1 MTGDKSPDEVTRV
14 FTVQTLVCRNPA
26 CDNYKQVVQTVET
39 QIYPEEKS
47 ESVVVPTETA
57 EEPAA
62 ETTAT
67 TE

>member
-14 FTVQTLVCRNPA
+14 FTVQTLICRNPA

-57 EEPAA
+57 AGTA
-62 ETTAT
+62 AT

>member
-39 QIYPEEKS
+39 QIYPDEKS

-57 EEPAA
+57 AEPAA